1 MTPLLELAARH
12 EWAKMCRSVFLVA
25 TAPDMPNLWLEVRPT
40 RAFAAAQPGLDQE
53 SLLLTLGVQ
62 ADTRVVPNETKPD
75 CPFPDRLDIVQQMEQ
90 GRFSIAV
97 PIDIPFTE
105 VNRLMQAELKGKTFP
120 EDKSGAF
127 SATIRGV
134 ELAASGDRL
143 LISVALRANDLGV
156 DATIHVWGRPVL
168 DRARQVVRLGDLS
181 FDVESEAAFGALGIA
196 ARAAVPYLETALA
209 ENAVIELAPMADEAR
224 KKVAASV
231 AEFRQDTEAPQ
242 ESGLPKKRGRPVSGQ
257 DPIVSFRLSSDFKE
271 AIDSAWCC

>member
-1 MTPLLELAARH
+1 
-12 EWAKMCRSVFLVA
+12 
-25 TAPDMPNLWLEVRPT
+25 
-40 RAFAAAQPGLDQE
+40 
-53 SLLLTLGVQ
+53 
-62 ADTRVVPNETKPD
+62 
-75 CPFPDRLDIVQQMEQ
+75 
-90 GRFSIAV
+90 
-97 PIDIPFTE
+97 
-105 VNRLMQAELKGKTFP
+105 MQAELKGKTFP

-143 LISVALRANDLGV
+143 LISVALRANETKSWFGLGV

-231 AEFRQDTEAPQ
+231 AGFRQDTDSVQVDAELLDMRLVDLAFDAKVLRVITEA
-242 ESGLPKKRGRPVSGQ
+242 EGTVRAAVMKLEDK
-257 DPIVSFRLSSDFKE
+257 
-271 AIDSAWCC
+271 